1 MQLTINITDKAVYK
15 TLIAFLK
22 SLNIEIVKTD
32 ETVEQEMDEMY
43 LHSKGNLSRA
53 YSDDEPQ
60 YDLSMVN
67 EPNPIYEK
75 E

>member
-43 LHSKGNLSRA
+43 LHSKSNLSRA
-53 YSDDEPQ
+53 YSDDEPT

-67 EPNPIYEK
+67 EPNPSYEK

>member
-1 MQLTINITDKAVYK
+1 MQLTINITNKAVYK

-32 ETVEQEMDEMY
+32 ESFDKEMEEMN
-43 LHSKGNLSRA
+43 LLSKNNLSRA
-53 YSDDEPQ
+53 YSDNEPE
-60 YDLSMVN
+60 YDLSMVS
-67 EPNPIYEK
+67 EPNPSYEK